1 MQFYIARS
9 WQKSR
14 YLPKQELFGRTDFL
28 ALFGVW
34 WLAIRAGRQK
44 AREFW
49 RSLQAGQKGDGEGA
63 IWKYSD
69 NIISSQKWDMVAN
82 WFQIKYFSNIIQPIQ
97 DVACKQNLFIAI
109 QLELNT
115 LERNCWQW
123 KLTKEVSATKRN
135 VLSCKSGYSP
145 DHPGVNRKYS
155 GANCETDALLV
166 TMKYALCS
174 LLSRAAHYNEHKAW

>member
-1 MQFYIARS
+1 MVGNQSRAAKSLRILTVTSSRAKRWRGRGQFENILTTS
-9 WQKSR
+9 SLHKNETWWQ
-14 YLPKQELFGRTDFL
+14 TDF
-28 ALFGVW
+28 
-34 WLAIRAGRQK
+34 K
-44 AREFW
+44 
-49 RSLQAGQKGDGEGA
+49 
-63 IWKYSD
+63 
-69 NIISSQKWDMVAN
+69 SST
-82 WFQIKYFSNIIQPIQ
+82 FSNLIQPIQ

-123 KLTKEVSATKRN
+123 KLTKEVSAIKRN

-155 GANCETDALLV
+155 GAGANCETDALLV

-174 LLSRAAHYNEHKAW
+174 LWSRAAHYNEHKAW